1 MRAVEDD
8 DWLASDEDAAHTPME
23 TRDRIKMEMQMYNV
37 CASMLT

>member
-8 DWLASDEDAAHTPME
+8 DWLASDEDAAHAPME
-23 TRDRIKMEMQMYNV
+23 NRDRIKMEMQMYNV